1 MNASLALK
9 YFITKEDIFNF
20 FTFST
25 YNLTFKPLLIAQLW
39 STMRNFWEGPALST
53 WPFQKIRV

>member
-25 YNLTFKPLLIAQLW
+25 YNLTFKPLLIAQPGPQ
-39 STMRNFWEGPALST
+39 WEI
-53 WPFQKIRV
+53 F